1 MRKELE
7 QIEKIE
13 QYLKDALS
21 PNEKAIFETNL
32 ASDPNLQSEVA
43 FQESLVSNIE
53 RIGLRSSTYSAYKKY
68 LIKKIAVISVALCGA
83 LTVILVVMSY
93 FLSSNSSPTD
103 ENKLEF
109 GTEVEKTLPL
119 DTNTAIEESDSI
131 SDELDSSFS
140 KLDETEALFDQQFM
154 KELTPLRSIYL
165 PENDPL
171 FAEANE
177 FLNQELFVINT
188 ARDTVIESENG
199 IVVYIPANA
208 FDTQSKEVD
217 FILQEAMTPAAIM
230 YSGLN
235 TMTESGEELETGGM
249 FYLDAFANGKRV
261 DLVKKLTVDIPSDP
275 TQIGMQLYEGAKD
288 EAGQILWKNPQDFTK
303 PLLPVEITSLDFY
316 PPGYEKQMND
326 WGYLNKSFI
335 DSLYYSF
342 AADCGE
348 ENEPSLQSSI
358 IANEI
363 PHLRVDSKRNR
374 ERFKRNVSDRWEA
387 PLPVE
392 LLDSAIVTNCDCGI
406 NPASIQTIWN
416 KKFNQTNLATKE
428 FEERMPWIHR
438 SCTNA
443 ILDLYIQNLDKN
455 LYEVDQLAAEQLDG
469 SLKAKFLQFAAL
481 KQGKVETS
489 STAQQELNAYYLIK
503 RKALESIVKLTNDTY
518 WQKQDSLDRAMNRQT
533 TAASERYLSNK
544 NQISQ
549 QELDYNTARVCR
561 ELGLQKPIPRANP
574 LVQFDNRD
582 VQQNRSRPTTSLQ
595 ANRPVLRANIS
606 SLGWRNVDCLLS
618 VSMNRESVDIQGN
631 GRTTSI
637 SYSPLN
643 LIIQDANQ
651 FSKMNVYIVPTA
663 FNSFIKLDNN
673 GINYTYSLNDDLAY
687 RTLVIAWAADGFYV
701 YQNENTQ
708 SGTRTLVL
716 EKMEKEAWEALT
728 KSNLAMIDGMTA
740 EFDYLEYL
748 KIDEKRQNSNNDKRD
763 LKRKARPYVF
773 PCGDLGNGANMTE
786 ITHKSMFQMGVRRFQ
801 TPDIIT
807 PNGDGLNDFFSIL
820 GEVNFSTFSIIIKD
834 TQDRVLFKSFDPSFK
849 WDGTDLDG
857 IPLKGGMYYLEINAI
872 YSDGSPFIL
881 ETTISIE
888 L

>member
-13 QYLKDALS
+13 QYLKDELS
-21 PNEKAIFETNL
+21 TAERVSFEVEL
-32 ASDPNLQSEVA
+32 ANDPILPSQLS
-43 FQESLVSNIE
+43 FQADLVSNLH
-53 RIGLRSSTYSAYKKY
+53 RIGLRLSTKAAYKKY
-68 LIKKIAVISVALCGA
+68 LIKKFALISAAVIGV
-83 LTVILVVMSY
+83 LTFITIATIY
-93 FLSSNSSPTD
+93 FSPSTNSPKDESTD
-103 ENKLEF
+103 EF
-109 GTEVEKTLPL
+109 GTDVESVISTEWETPKVVTDSLYE
-119 DTNTAIEESDSI
+119 DGDSSSTVIDEIDSI
-131 SDELDSSFS
+131 SM
-140 KLDETEALFDQQFM
+140 EAFQP
-154 KELTPLRSIYL
+154 EIAPIRSIYL

-177 FLNQELFVINT
+177 LLNQELFEIDPV
-188 ARDTVIESENG
+188 RDTVIESENG

-208 FDTQSKEVD
+208 FDTQSREVD

-235 TMTESGEELETGGM
+235 TMAESGDELETGGM

-261 DLVKKLTVDIPSDP
+261 DLLKKLTVDIPSDP
-275 TQIGMQLYEGAKD
+275 TKTGMQLYEGAKD

-316 PPGYEKQMND
+316 PPGYEKQMNT
-326 WGYLNKSFI
+326 WGYLNKAFI

-374 ERFKRNVSDRWEA
+374 ERFKRNVSDERKA

-392 LLDSAIVTNCDCGI
+392 LLDSAIVTNSDCVI

-416 KKFNQTNLATKE
+416 KKFNHTNLATKE

-438 SCTNA
+438 TCENA

-455 LYEVDQLAAEQLDG
+455 LYEVDQMAAEQLDG
-469 SLKAKFLQFAAL
+469 SLKEKFLQCAAL

-533 TAASERYLSNK
+533 TAASERYLSNE
-544 NQISQ
+544 NQLDRK
-549 QELDYNTARVCR
+549 ELDYNTARVYR
-561 ELGLQKPIPRANP
+561 ELGLQKPLPRANP

-595 ANRPVLRANIS
+595 ANRPVLRANIN

-618 VSMNRESVDIQGN
+618 VSRNRESVSIQGN
-631 GRTTSI
+631 GRTTSV
-637 SYSPLN
+637 SYSPINLTILN
-643 LIIQDANQ
+643 ANK
-651 FSKMNVYIVPTA
+651 FSKMNVYIVPKA
-663 FNSFIKLDNN
+663 FNSLIKLNGN

-728 KSNLAMIDGMTA
+728 QSNLAMINGMTA

-773 PCGDLGNGANMTE
+773 PCGDPEAC
-786 ITHKSMFQMGVRRFQ
+786 
-801 TPDIIT
+801 
-807 PNGDGLNDFFSIL
+807 
-820 GEVNFSTFSIIIKD
+820 D
-834 TQDRVLFKSFDPSFK
+834 TSFNSSDLSPS
-849 WDGTDLDG
+849 L
-857 IPLKGGMYYLEINAI
+857 
-872 YSDGSPFIL
+872 
-881 ETTISIE
+881 
-888 L
+888 